1 MSNKPETVIVK
12 TANGDVIV
20 NKGDEHLY
28 EPKPEPKLPLTR
40 TRKVK

>member
-12 TANGDVIV
+12 TANGEVIV

-28 EPKPEPKLPLTR
+28 ESKPVSKPAPRR
-40 TRKVK
+40 TRKAK

>member
-28 EPKPEPKLPLTR
+28 EPKPVSNSPLKR